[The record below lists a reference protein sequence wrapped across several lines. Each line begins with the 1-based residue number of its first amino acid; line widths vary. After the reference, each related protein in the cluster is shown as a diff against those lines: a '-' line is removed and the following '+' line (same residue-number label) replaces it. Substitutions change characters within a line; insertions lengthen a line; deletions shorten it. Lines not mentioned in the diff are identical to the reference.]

1 VLFNAAE
8 IRKGQKVDPQVD
20 TVNLVVKEH
29 GNGMET
35 KAVQGG

>member
-1 VLFNAAE
+1 MLFNAAG
-8 IRKGQKVDPQVD
+8 IRKGQQVDPQAD
-20 TVNLVVKEH
+20 TVHLVVKEH